1 MVSMMT
7 QMQYRRQSW
16 HALQNSRVLFT
27 EGIYKV
33 SNIFLKSDINITLN
47 EGAILS
53 AYTDRTKL
61 SILPGVI
68 ENYDENDEY
77 NIGSYGG
84 NPLDTFAGIITGI
97 YVKNVTINGK
107 GIIDG
112 CAGFDNWWKNP
123 KKKI

>member
-1 MVSMMT
+1 M
-7 QMQYRRQSW
+7 
-16 HALQNSRVLFT
+16 ACPANSRVLFT

-68 ENYDENDEY
+68 ENYDE
-77 NIGSYGG
+77 
-84 NPLDTFAGIITGI
+84 
-97 YVKNVTINGK
+97 K
-107 GIIDG
+107 
-112 CAGFDNWWKNP
+112 
-123 KKKI
+123 